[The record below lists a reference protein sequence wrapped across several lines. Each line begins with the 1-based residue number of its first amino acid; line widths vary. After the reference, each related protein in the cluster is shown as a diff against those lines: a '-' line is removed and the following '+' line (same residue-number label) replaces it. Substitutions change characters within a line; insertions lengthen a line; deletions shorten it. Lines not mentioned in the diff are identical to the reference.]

1 MRQLLLMHEGEQAG
15 GASGSRVAAAPSWA
29 GWRDTGMPAPAA
41 PSSNPACLPGPHT
54 GVCRVVRASS
64 VMTSGALD
72 VGESSHAQAGTEREA
87 SFPFVRAVSWVPH
100 ASAVTEQNPNSPV
113 PRCNPH
119 TEQMTQVIL
128 LLSLFMEEEPES

>member
-1 MRQLLLMHEGEQAG
+1 
-15 GASGSRVAAAPSWA
+15 
-29 GWRDTGMPAPAA
+29 MPAPAA
-41 PSSNPACLPGPHT
+41 SSSNPACLPGPHT

-100 ASAVTEQNPNSPV
+100 ASAVTKQNPNSPV
-113 PRCNPH
+113 PTCNPH

>member
-1 MRQLLLMHEGEQAG
+1 
-15 GASGSRVAAAPSWA
+15 
-29 GWRDTGMPAPAA
+29 MPAPAA

-87 SFPFVRAVSWVPH
+87 SFPFVRAVSWVPY
-100 ASAVTEQNPNSPV
+100 ASAVAEQNPNSPV

-128 LLSLFMEEEPES
+128 LLSLFMEAEPES